1 MSEIQ
6 VRLYKAALLT
16 GVLVSVACMLGNLLV
31 GFPLSI
37 NLKWVLLLLLCSIS
51 LFYANNWKQ
60 RGRWMF
66 TLFCFLVFVFLPFAF
81 FDSGGSNNNAI
92 GYIFLVLIG
101 TTYLF
106 EGWRRIFLVTGL
118 ILMFMLLHT
127 LEHFY
132 PQLVMVYPSTRQFW
146 DRLFQ
151 IPMLLAISFFIIL
164 RFGKEYKRVNGKLH
178 EMANLDVLTGLY
190 NRRKFN
196 TAIEEALTGQ
206 HGSAWLVLLDLDN
219 FKKVNDLC
227 GHAAGDAVLQQ
238 LAHFLLSSLGSG
250 QNTVSRWGGDEFA
263 VIYYGDAALLGQ
275 KLAAMKADFAAYVA
289 QYNPSTDISYSIA
302 PVDSTMK
309 ADDLLVL
316 VDHLLYAEKLH
327 KCSQDGLSNQL

>member
-6 VRLYKAALLT
+6 VRLYKATLFTGMVIAL
-16 GVLVSVACMLGNLLV
+16 ACILGNLLV

-37 NLKWVLLLLLCSIS
+37 NLKWILLFLLCGIS
-51 LFYANNWKQ
+51 LFYSNNWKQ

-66 TLFCFLVFVFLPFAF
+66 ALFCFLVFVFLPFAF
-81 FDSGGSNNNAI
+81 FDSGGSNNNAT
-92 GYIFLVLIG
+92 GYIFLILIG
-101 TTYLF
+101 MTYLF
-106 EGWRRIFLVTGL
+106 EGGRRIFLVTGL
-118 ILMFMLLHT
+118 ILMFILLHT
-127 LEHFY
+127 LEYLCPELVAWY
-132 PQLVMVYPSTRQFW
+132 PPASQFW
-146 DRLFQ
+146 DQLFQ
-151 IPMLLAISFFIIL
+151 IPLLLVISFLIIL
-164 RFGKEYKRVNGKLH
+164 RFGKEYKRVNDKLH

-206 HGSAWLVLLDLDN
+206 PGNAWLVLLDLDN

-238 LAHFLLSSLGSG
+238 LARLLLSSLGG
-250 QNTVSRWGGDEFA
+250 GKNTVSRWGGDEFA
-263 VIYYGDAALLGQ
+263 VIYYGDAAVLGQ
-275 KLAAMKADFAAYVA
+275 KLASMKADFAACVA
-289 QYNPSTDISYSIA
+289 PYNPTTDISYSIA

-316 VDHLLYAEKLH
+316 VDHLLYTEKLH
-327 KCSQDGLSNQL
+327 KHR

>member
-6 VRLYKAALLT
+6 VRLYKATLLT
-16 GVLVSVACMLGNLLV
+16 GVILSIACILENLLV

-37 NLKWVLLLLLCSIS
+37 NLKWVLLLLLCDIS

-66 TLFCFLVFVFLPFAF
+66 ALFCFLIFIFLPFAF
-81 FDSGGSNNNAI
+81 FDSGGGDNNVI

-101 TTYLF
+101 MTYLF

-118 ILMFMLLHT
+118 VLMFMLLHT

-132 PQLVMVYPSTRQFW
+132 PQLVMVYPSASQFW

-151 IPMLLAISFFIIL
+151 IPMLLIISFLIIL
-164 RFGKEYKRVNGKLH
+164 QFGKEYKRVNRKLH

-206 HGSAWLVLLDLDN
+206 HGSAFLVLLDLDN
-219 FKKVNDLC
+219 FKKINDLC

-238 LAHFLLSSLGSG
+238 LAQFLLGALDGG
-250 QNTVSRWGGDEFA
+250 QNIVSRWGGDEFA
-263 VIYYGDAALLGQ
+263 IIYYGDAALLRQ

-289 QYNPSTDISYSIA
+289 QYNPTTDISYSIEPIENA
-302 PVDSTMK
+302 VQV
-309 ADDLLVL
+309 DDLLVRA
-316 VDHLLYAEKLH
+316 DHLLYAEKLH
-327 KCSQDGLSNQL
+327 KRG